1 MKTFITSSALIL
13 LLAAFTLLAAA
24 QTNYNKA
31 LNRVLLSP
39 DFSDSSIECIMAEYG
54 FNIDA
59 NSPIKPTTADKV
71 KALFN
76 Q

>member
-24 QTNYNKA
+24 AQTNYNKA
-31 LNRVLLSP
+31 LNRVLTTS
-39 DFSDSSIECIMAEYG
+39 DGSDSSIEFIMAEYG

-59 NSPIKPTTADKV
+59 NSPIEPTTADKV

-76 Q
+76 